1 MPGEDDRPCA
11 DISFASSSG
20 LSFPAMYNCR
30 ECENEIN
37 QATEMCPHCGADLT
51 MSVAGSQP
59 ATKPSLQ
66 KILLRWGILLGVL
79 LAAIWSF
86 LWFIV
91 PERQGNPTT
100 QAEARAV
107 ESLRQVR
114 SALADYA
121 TAQRGAY
128 PREFEALGEPVR
140 TAAQFAQSVNYQI
153 QYTPG
158 PVGPDGSI
166 RSYALQA
173 RAGNYGFLSFYND
186 NTRAVH
192 ATRENRHA
200 TAQDSPYSI
209 ASNTPDRAAQVL
221 LPARSFRRAYDTA
234 HNHPL

>member
-1 MPGEDDRPCA
+1 
-11 DISFASSSG
+11 
-20 LSFPAMYNCR
+20 MYNCR

-37 QATEMCPHCGADLT
+37 QATEICPHCGADLT

-59 ATKPSLQ
+59 ATKPSPQ

-121 TAQRGAY
+121 SAQRGY
-128 PREFEALGEPVR
+128 PRQFEALGEPVR
-140 TAAQFAQSVNYQI
+140 TAAQFAQSVNYQL

-158 PVGPDGSI
+158 PVEADGTI

-173 RAGNYGFLSFYND
+173 RAGNYGFLSFYTD
-186 NTRAVH
+186 NSGVVH
-192 ATRENRHA
+192 VTRENRSA
-200 TAQDSPYSI
+200 TAQDSPY
-209 ASNTPDRAAQVL
+209 
-221 LPARSFRRAYDTA
+221 
-234 HNHPL
+234 